1 NPADARIIQDGDD
14 ELFKLDF
21 DGQERLSLL
30 MVLLLFDGATS
41 LVSLSSLEGS
51 DESVGER
58 WLVVRMEER
67 ASTGRKPV
75 ESHVE
80 AELKS
85 SALERLM
92 NDILIMVVNVVLMMR
107 FETSP
112 PQETSSRGE
121 QSGSHMKRSDLSM
134 ASPLG

>member
-1 NPADARIIQDGDD
+1 MEKR
-14 ELFKLDF
+14 
-21 DGQERLSLL
+21 
-30 MVLLLFDGATS
+30 TS
-41 LVSLSSLEGS
+41 SG
-51 DESVGER
+51 G
-58 WLVVRMEER
+58 
-67 ASTGRKPV
+67 KPV

-92 NDILIMVVNVVLMMR
+92 MNALVIVMMMR

>member
-1 NPADARIIQDGDD
+1 
-14 ELFKLDF
+14 
-21 DGQERLSLL
+21 
-30 MVLLLFDGATS
+30 
-41 LVSLSSLEGS
+41 
-51 DESVGER
+51 
-58 WLVVRMEER
+58 MEER
-67 ASTGRKPV
+67 ASSGGKPV

-92 NDILIMVVNVVLMMR
+92 NDILIMVVIVVLMMR